1 MAEQIETVIIGGG
14 QAGLG
19 MSYYLRQ
26 LGREH
31 IILERGRVAERWRSE
46 RWDSLTLIGPPSGN
60 ADVDRA
66 VAACPTAPGLRWE
79 PGSDQSSEQPWSR
92 KEIAMPSSPWWK
104 WGTSPS
110 EADR

>member
-31 IILERGRVAERWRSE
+31 IILERVA
-46 RWDSLTLIGPPSGN
+46 
-60 ADVDRA
+60 
-66 VAACPTAPGLRWE
+66 
-79 PGSDQSSEQPWSR
+79 
-92 KEIAMPSSPWWK
+92 
-104 WGTSPS
+104 SPS
-110 EADR
+110 AGAVNGGTPSP